1 RNRKAEY
8 LSACAIGGWIV
19 EENSIVDMADLEAS
33 GNAPGYICRY
43 RAGASP
49 PQRTTNPPLPSAF
62 ETEEQTLLTEFSILS
77 GVSEVSRQ
85 SNAPPGVKSG
95 VAMSL

>member
-1 RNRKAEY
+1 
-8 LSACAIGGWIV
+8 
-19 EENSIVDMADLEAS
+19 M
-33 GNAPGYICRY
+33 
-43 RAGASP
+43 
-49 PQRTTNPPLPSAF
+49 NPPLPSAF

-95 VAMSL
+95 VAMSLALEQDETRLSDTANNIELGLVECGSQWLRLLAICQDTSSGA